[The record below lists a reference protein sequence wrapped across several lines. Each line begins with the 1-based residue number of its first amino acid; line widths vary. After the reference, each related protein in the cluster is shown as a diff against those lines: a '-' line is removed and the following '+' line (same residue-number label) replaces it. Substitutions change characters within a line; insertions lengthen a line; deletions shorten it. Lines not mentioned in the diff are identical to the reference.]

1 MFEFHMF
8 IFVKYNQL
16 FFFSNTPQV
25 FMFVDNTLYSQY
37 NELKFNLNLEGRY
50 LIRLEKDTNMFSR
63 FQRTTFL
70 KFLKLHSRLSI
81 YFCD

>member
-8 IFVKYNQL
+8 IFVKYNRL

-70 KFLKLHSRLSI
+70 KFL
-81 YFCD
+81 